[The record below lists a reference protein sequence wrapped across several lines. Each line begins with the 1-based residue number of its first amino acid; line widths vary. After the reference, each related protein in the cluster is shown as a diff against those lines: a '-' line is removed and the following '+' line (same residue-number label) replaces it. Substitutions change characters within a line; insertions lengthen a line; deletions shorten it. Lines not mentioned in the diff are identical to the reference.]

1 MFDSTE
7 HGHADFSRLYVL
19 SKIWRVSMK
28 RRDIRPHPQGKQLF
42 TGLVVDWLLEQSRPS
57 GDEYRTDEVEVND

>member
-1 MFDSTE
+1 
-7 HGHADFSRLYVL
+7 
-19 SKIWRVSMK
+19 MK